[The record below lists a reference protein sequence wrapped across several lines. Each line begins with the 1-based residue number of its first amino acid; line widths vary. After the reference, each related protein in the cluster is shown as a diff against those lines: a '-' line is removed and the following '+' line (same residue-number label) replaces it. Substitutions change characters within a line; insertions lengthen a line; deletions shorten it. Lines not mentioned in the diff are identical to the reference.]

1 MSDTSGSR
9 PSLRLIAGELLSTIA
24 QDVDDVAE
32 IALGGRPMGTDPGAE
47 MAEPPESIARKPRIA
62 VVGGGIA
69 GLSAAWSLIND
80 RGVDAEI
87 IVFESENDV
96 GGKLK
101 LGQVDGITVDAGAE
115 SLLAIRPE
123 AVALAKAVG
132 LAASITHPATT
143 QASLLS
149 GGSLH
154 PLPTGLI
161 SGVPTD
167 LRALAASDILS
178 TPGLLRI
185 PLDHLLPKTSIDVDV
200 SIGDYVA
207 ARLGRE
213 VVDRLVE
220 PMVGGVYA
228 GRAEDL
234 SLEMTMPALFRLARR
249 ERSLLTAAREARA
262 TGSAPSGSRRGPIF
276 AGITGG
282 VGRLGPAVADRLRR
296 RGVRIERDSTVTGV
310 RRVGKGWRLIVNQAG
325 EARRENVDAVVLAVP
340 AMAAAKVLRQAN
352 PLVASTLDTIDYASV
367 ALVTYVFNT
376 AEVPPNVQGSGFLVP
391 PVEGHAIKAATYS
404 SRKWT
409 WVAKAG
415 AGAKGSKRG
424 RGKRPSRTV
433 VRVSLGRYGE
443 AEVLQRDN
451 AELAALGA
459 RDLHAIT
466 GLPSTPVASLVTRWG
481 GALPQYTVG
490 HRSRVAAIREGLID
504 TPGIA
509 VCGAAYDGVGIAA
522 CIGSAQFAAGQV
534 AGYLLERGQWAHG

>member
-32 IALGGRPMGTDPGAE
+32 IALGGRPMGTDPGLKAE
-47 MAEPPESIARKPRIA
+47 EAGEPISRRARIA
-62 VVGGGIA
+62 VVGGGIT

-80 RGVDAEI
+80 RGVDADL
-87 IVFESENDV
+87 IVFESEDQV

-101 LGQVDGITVDAGAE
+101 LDQVDGITVDAGAE

-132 LAASITHPATT
+132 LTASITHPATT
-143 QASLLS
+143 RASLLS
-149 GGSLH
+149 GGTLR
-154 PLPTGLI
+154 PLPAGLI
-161 SGVPTD
+161 NGVPTD
-167 LRALAASDILS
+167 LRALAASEIMS

-185 PLDHLLPKTSIDVDV
+185 PLDHLLPKTSIDLDT

-207 ARLGRE
+207 TRLGRE

-220 PMVGGVYA
+220 PMIGGVYA

-249 ERSLLTAAREARA
+249 ERSLLTAAKEART
-262 TGSAPSGSRRGPIF
+262 TGAAPSGARRGPIF

-282 VGRLGPAVADRLRR
+282 IGRLGPAVADRLRR
-296 RGVRIERDSTVTGV
+296 RGATIERNTTVTSIRKDGN
-310 RRVGKGWRLIVNQAG
+310 GWRLVVNEGG
-325 EARRENVDAVVLAVP
+325 ESRQENVDAVVLAVP
-340 AMAAAKVLRQAN
+340 TPAAAKLLRHVN
-352 PLVASTLDTIDYASV
+352 PPAASTLDTIDYASV
-367 ALVTYVFNT
+367 ALVTFVFNS
-376 AEVPPNVQGSGFLVP
+376 ADVPADVQGSGFLVP
-391 PVEGHAIKAATYS
+391 PVEGYAVKAATYS

-409 WVAKAG
+409 WVAKAA
-415 AGAKGSKRG
+415 AGTKGTKRG
-424 RGKRPSRTV
+424 QGKRPSRTV
-433 VRVSLGRYGE
+433 VRVSLGRYGDE
-443 AEVLQRDN
+443 QVLQRDD

-459 RDLHAIT
+459 KDLHAIT
-466 GLPSTPVASLVTRWG
+466 GLPAKPVSSLVTRWG

-504 TPGIA
+504 TPGIV